1 MSSKASA
8 FRIFSLQR
16 MLTILV
22 FVPIVAA
29 GSGSTTAN
37 SPIPPDKIITYLRQR
52 FHIPDNVK
60 VTVSDFRDS
69 IYPDFYQT
77 DVVVDDGKDKRSE
90 PFFVSKN
97 GHYLVEGNI
106 YTLDGDPYKEI
117 GKLISFDDQ
126 PGQGPAN
133 APVTLVEY
141 ADLQC
146 PMCANFHG
154 MIENDIIPKYGDKLR
169 VVFKE
174 FPLSN
179 IHDWALT
186 AAIAAQCVYQIN
198 PEQYVPF
205 RSLVYQ
211 NQTTLDADHI
221 RDKLLHLAAEAGVD
235 NMKLAACIDKQTS
248 LPRVEANT
256 REGQTLGIA
265 STPTSFVN
273 GHVVVGGP
281 TLADISKMIDDAL
294 KNSK

>member
-1 MSSKASA
+1 MSPQPYT
-8 FRIFSLQR
+8 FRRSL
-16 MLTILV
+16 IKGV
-22 FVPIVAA
+22 FTLLLIVPAIAA
-29 GSGSTTAN
+29 GSGPTTAT
-37 SPIPPDKIITYLRQR
+37 SPVPPDKIITYLRQR
-52 FHIPDNVK
+52 FHIPDSVK
-60 VTVSDFRDS
+60 VTLSDFRES
-69 IYPDFYQT
+69 IYQDFYQT
-77 DVVVDDGKDKRSE
+77 DVVMDDGKDKRSE
-90 PFFVSKN
+90 PFFVSKD
-97 GHYLVEGNI
+97 GRYLVEGNI

-117 GKLISFDDQ
+117 GKLISLDDQ
-126 PGQGPAN
+126 PVQGPPN

-154 MIENDIIPKYGDKLR
+154 MIENEIIPKYGDKLR

-198 PEQYVPF
+198 PEQYVAF

-211 NQTTLDADHI
+211 NQVGMDADHI

-235 NMKLAACIDKQTS
+235 NMKLAACIDAKTS
-248 LPRVEANT
+248 LPRVEAST

-281 TLADISKMIDDAL
+281 TLADISKIIDDAL